1 MAPQKCLLKKNINL
15 KNKNIILVDDLLATG
30 GPLRC
35 AEELINIKEGIVL
48 FSITVIELIK
58 LNGYKNLN
66 SKVYSLVKYND

>member
-30 GPLRC
+30 GTLRC